1 MKKRIA
7 ALLLTRVMVLSLIPT
22 TVWADD
28 PGTVTAKVNFTAQAE
43 NAFLISP
50 QFNVEV
56 RSDLAESYG
65 YTDSVPQAENVSA
78 LDVLVKVHQIMFAD
92 DFTAATKNTLSLIH
106 I

>member
-1 MKKRIA
+1 MKKRILS
-7 ALLLTRVMVLSLIPT
+7 LLLTLVMVVSLIPT

-28 PGTVTAKVNFTAQAE
+28 PSAVTAKVNFTAQAG
-43 NAFLISP
+43 NAFLIPP

-78 LDVLVKVHQIMFAD
+78 LDVLVKVHQIMLGD
-92 DFTAATKNTLSLIH
+92 LFTEETKNTY
-106 I
+106 